1 MNGLYHKIMVPDR
14 VLESKKSE
22 FQQIDIVEFSGEKAL
37 ILDGFMQVY
46 TRDEFIY
53 HEMLGHFPLSHH
65 PNPERVLVL
74 GAGDGF
80 LLRELLKYKSVKEI
94 VLVDIDKDVV
104 ELSKKHFSKEN
115 GNSFDDSRV
124 KVIIADALKFAD
136 ESNEKFDVVIMDLIA
151 YESGAELYNKETVR
165 KFMGLMKDDGVFA
178 THADDSSA
186 PNYIGVKLF
195 SMISKLFKNRKAA
208 GVYIPSFDSLWTF
221 MVFSNKKLAICNPES
236 PPTKFFE
243 MGRDYSYPPFLK
255 EKLVEFDEKGFDKFV
270 RTKYSIKRITLSQS
284 FESVLR

>member
-1 MNGLYHKIMVPDR
+1 MNGLYHKLMVPER
-14 VLESKKSE
+14 ILESRKSD

-37 ILDGFMQVY
+37 ILDGFLQLY

-53 HEMLGHFPLSHH
+53 HEMLAHFPLSHH

-80 LLRELLKYKSVKEI
+80 LLRELRKYESVKEI

-124 KVIIADALKFAD
+124 KVIIGDALKYAD
-136 ESNEKFDVVIMDLIA
+136 ESNEKFDVVILDLIA
-151 YESGAELYNKETVR
+151 YESGSELYTQETVK
-165 KFMGLMKDDGVFA
+165 KFMRLMKDDGIFA
-178 THADDSSA
+178 THGDDSSA

-195 SMISKLFKNRKAA
+195 SMISKLFKNAKAA

-221 MVFSNKKLAICNPES
+221 MVFSNKELSICGPES
-236 PPTKFFE
+236 PQTKFFE
-243 MGRDYSYPPFLK
+243 KGRDYSYPPFLK
-255 EKLVEFDEKGFDKFV
+255 EKLKEFNEDGFDRFV
-270 RTKYSIKRITLSQS
+270 HTKYRTKRISLSQTL
-284 FESVLR
+284 ESALR

>member
-1 MNGLYHKIMVPDR
+1 MAPDI

-37 ILDGFMQVY
+37 ILDGFLQVY

-80 LLRELLKYKSVKEI
+80 LLRELLKYDSVREI

-115 GNSFDDSRV
+115 GNSLDDERV
-124 KVIIADALKFAD
+124 KVIVADALKYAD
-136 ESNEKFDVVIMDLIA
+136 ECKEQFDVVIMDLIA
-151 YESGAELYNKETVR
+151 YESGAELYTNETVE
-165 KFMGLMKDDGVFA
+165 KFIRLMKEDGVFA
-178 THADDSSA
+178 THGDDSSA

-195 SMISKLFKNRKAA
+195 SMISKHFKDSKAA
-208 GVYIPSFDSLWTF
+208 GIYIPSFDSLWTF
-221 MVFSNKKLAICNPES
+221 MVFSNKELSICNPED
-236 PPTKFFE
+236 PETKFFE
-243 MGRDYSYPPFLK
+243 RNRDYSYPPFLK
-255 EKLVEFDEKGFDKFV
+255 DKLKHFNENGFEKFV
-270 RTKYSIKRITLSQS
+270 STKYRTKRITLDQS